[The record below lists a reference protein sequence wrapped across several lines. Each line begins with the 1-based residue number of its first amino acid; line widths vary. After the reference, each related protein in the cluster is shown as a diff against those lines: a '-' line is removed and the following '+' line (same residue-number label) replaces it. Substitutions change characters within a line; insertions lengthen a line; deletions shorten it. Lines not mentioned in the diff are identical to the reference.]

1 MSTTRSLATA
11 AGWIAA
17 LALLAPGCAT
27 RFSAQ
32 AVRSEIVRQTGQD
45 PQSVFEINLGR
56 VTMALAR
63 QLLAGESA
71 PDGTLPLAGLTSLEL
86 AVYGLPVDVLAG
98 SRRLDFTTMPVAGW
112 EPTLRFA
119 RQGRSGVVL
128 VRAPG
133 ETIGDLV
140 LLAAGEKSAL
150 YARLRGSLSRDLPAA
165 LGSAIESGGT
175 EAVQRELQ
183 SLAEPQR

>member
-1 MSTTRSLATA
+1 MRMTRGLGAAPRLAA
-11 AGWIAA
+11 I
-17 LALLAPGCAT
+17 ALLATGCAT
-27 RFSAQ
+27 HFSANR
-32 AVRSEIVRQTGQD
+32 VRAEIVRQTGQD
-45 PQSVFEINLGR
+45 PQSVFELNLGR

-63 QLLAGESA
+63 QVLAGEAS
-71 PDGTLPLAGLTSLEL
+71 DGSLPLSGLASFEL
-86 AVYGLPVDVLAG
+86 AVYGLPGAVLAG
-98 SRRLDFTTMPVAGW
+98 ERSLDLTAMPVYGW

-119 RQGRSGVVL
+119 KEGRSGMVL

-140 LLAAGEKSAL
+140 LLAAGEKNVL
-150 YARLRGSLSRDLPAA
+150 YARLRGALSRDLPAA
-165 LGSAIESGGT
+165 LGEAIQSGGT